1 MSEHTYGD
9 FSVYC
14 IIVKNVLKPGTKD
27 DYLAAMLPNATAS
40 VRDEPGCHRFDVL
53 EVREEPNTFY
63 LYEIYDDPDA
73 LTAHKETAHYKES
86 RIVLAACVDE
96 VSVIRADVL
105 HRVPEQ

>member
-27 DYLAAMLPNATAS
+27 DYMAAMLPNATAS

-53 EVREEPNTFY
+53 EAREEPNTFY

-73 LTAHKETAHYKES
+73 LTAHKGTAHYKES
-86 RIVLAACVDE
+86 RIVLATCVDE
-96 VSVIRADVL
+96 VSVIRADFL